1 MLVSVAN
8 FDGQVNQEFL
18 QEIPKSHMQEKEPL
32 FVWNVF
38 FSLPDN
44 LIPRHGLYKLFNY
57 SPDHDQIHM

>member
-38 FSLPDN
+38 FHYP
-44 LIPRHGLYKLFNY
+44 I
-57 SPDHDQIHM
+57 I